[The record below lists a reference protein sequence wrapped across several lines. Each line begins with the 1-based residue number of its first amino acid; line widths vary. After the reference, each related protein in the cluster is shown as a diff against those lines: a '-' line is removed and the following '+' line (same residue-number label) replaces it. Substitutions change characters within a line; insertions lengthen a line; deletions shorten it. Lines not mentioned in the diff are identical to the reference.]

1 MTCINI
7 RMKGRIKIWVH
18 SGNSFKIR
26 EFSLRKSFLFLLIF
40 TFLACVGTV
49 SYFGHDYYLLNQTA
63 RDNVALLETITAQKT
78 ELEDQRRQIQMFA
91 GEIQGL
97 KEQITKLGQLE
108 NQVRLIADIDKSG
121 RSSGLFG
128 IGGVSKIDLDQEI
141 PLDAQH
147 NALIREM
154 HNQVKQIKSVADKEK
169 LDFNDLIDKLT
180 QKKNLLAS
188 SPSIKPVSGTIT
200 SPFGYRKSPFT
211 GRRTFH
217 SGLDISNRI
226 GTKIVSTAFGKVV
239 FAGRKTGYGNLVII
253 DHGYGKTTKYA
264 HLRKILVHKNQQVK
278 RGETIATLG
287 NTGRTTGPH
296 LHYEVLVNGTPVNPS
311 KYILN

>member
-1 MTCINI
+1 
-7 RMKGRIKIWVH
+7 MKSRIKIWFH
-18 SGNSFKIR
+18 SGNSSRIR
-26 EFSLRKSFLFLLIF
+26 EISLRKSFLLCSMLIF
-40 TFLACVGTV
+40 IACAGTV
-49 SYFGHDYYLLNQTA
+49 SYFGHDYYLLKQTD
-63 RDNVALLETITAQKT
+63 RDNAVLLETITGQKI

-121 RSSGLFG
+121 RSSGLLG

-141 PLDAQH
+141 PLDTHH

-154 HNQVKQIKSVADKEK
+154 HHQVKQIKSVADKEK

-180 QKKNLLAS
+180 KKKNLLAS
-188 SPSIKPVSGTIT
+188 SPSIKPVSGIIT

-211 GRRTFH
+211 GMRTFH
-217 SGLDISNRI
+217 SGLDISNRM
-226 GTKIVSTAFGKVV
+226 GTKIVSTAAGKVV
-239 FAGRKTGYGNLVII
+239 FAGRKTGYGKVVII
-253 DHGYGKTTKYA
+253 DHGYGKATKYA
-264 HLRKILVHKNQQVK
+264 HLRDILVHKNQQVK
-278 RGETIATLG
+278 RGEAIATLG
-287 NTGRTTGPH
+287 NTGRSTGPH

-311 KYILN
+311 KYIFN

>member
-1 MTCINI
+1 
-7 RMKGRIKIWVH
+7 MKSRIKIWLH
-18 SGNSFKIR
+18 SGNSSRIR
-26 EFSLRKSFLFLLIF
+26 EISLRKSFLLCSMLLFI
-40 TFLACVGTV
+40 ACAGTV
-49 SYFGHDYYLLNQTA
+49 SYFGHDYYLLKQTD
-63 RDNVALLETITAQKT
+63 RDNAVLLETITGQKI

-121 RSSGLFG
+121 RSSGLLG

-141 PLDAQH
+141 PLDAHH

-154 HNQVKQIKSVADKEK
+154 HHQVKQIKSVADKER

-180 QKKNLLAS
+180 KKKNLLAS
-188 SPSIKPVSGTIT
+188 SPSIKPVSGIIT

-217 SGLDISNRI
+217 SGLDISNRM

-239 FAGRKTGYGNLVII
+239 FAGRKTGYGNVVII
-253 DHGYGKTTKYA
+253 DHGYGKATKYA
-264 HLRKILVHKNQQVK
+264 HLRDILVHKNQQVK
-278 RGETIATLG
+278 RGEAIATLG
-287 NTGRTTGPH
+287 NTGRSTGPH
-296 LHYEVLVNGTPVNPS
+296 LHYEVLVSGTPVNPS
-311 KYILN
+311 KYIFN

>member
-1 MTCINI
+1 
-7 RMKGRIKIWVH
+7 MKSQIKIWFH
-18 SGNSFKIR
+18 SGNSSRIR
-26 EFSLRKSFLFLLIF
+26 EISLRKSFLLCSMLLFI
-40 TFLACVGTV
+40 ACAGTV
-49 SYFGHDYYLLNQTA
+49 SYFGHDYYLLKQTD
-63 RDNVALLETITAQKT
+63 RDNAALLETITGQKI
-78 ELEDQRRQIQMFA
+78 ELEDQRRQIQIFA

-121 RSSGLFG
+121 RSSGLLG

-141 PLDAQH
+141 PLDAHH

-154 HNQVKQIKSVADKEK
+154 HHQVKQIKSVADKEK

-180 QKKNLLAS
+180 KKKNLLAS
-188 SPSIKPVSGTIT
+188 SPSIKPVSGIIT

-217 SGLDISNRI
+217 SGLDISNRM
-226 GTKIVSTAFGKVV
+226 GTKIVSTAAGKVV
-239 FAGRKTGYGNLVII
+239 FAGRKTGYGKVVII
-253 DHGYGKTTKYA
+253 DHGYGKATKYA

-278 RGETIATLG
+278 RGEAIATLG
-287 NTGRTTGPH
+287 NTGRSTGPH

-311 KYILN
+311 KYIFN

>member
-1 MTCINI
+1 
-7 RMKGRIKIWVH
+7 MKSQIKIWFH
-18 SGNSFKIR
+18 SGNSSRIR
-26 EFSLRKSFLFLLIF
+26 EISLRKSFLLCSMLLFI
-40 TFLACVGTV
+40 ACAGTV
-49 SYFGHDYYLLNQTA
+49 SYFGHDYYLLKQTD
-63 RDNVALLETITAQKT
+63 RDNAALLETITGQKI
-78 ELEDQRRQIQMFA
+78 ELEDQRRQIQIFA

-121 RSSGLFG
+121 RSSGLLG

-141 PLDAQH
+141 PLDAHH

-154 HNQVKQIKSVADKEK
+154 HHQVKQIKSVADKEK

-180 QKKNLLAS
+180 KKKNLLAS
-188 SPSIKPVSGTIT
+188 SPSIKPVPGIIT

-217 SGLDISNRI
+217 SGLDISNRM
-226 GTKIVSTAFGKVV
+226 GTNIVSTAFGKVV
-239 FAGRKTGYGNLVII
+239 FAGRKTGYGKVVII
-253 DHGYGKTTKYA
+253 DHGYGKATKYA

-278 RGETIATLG
+278 RGEAIATLG
-287 NTGRTTGPH
+287 NTGRSTGPH

>member
-1 MTCINI
+1 
-7 RMKGRIKIWVH
+7 MKSQIKIWFH
-18 SGNSFKIR
+18 SGNSSRIR
-26 EFSLRKSFLFLLIF
+26 EISLRKSFLLCSMLLFI
-40 TFLACVGTV
+40 ACAGTV
-49 SYFGHDYYLLNQTA
+49 SYFGHDYYLLKQTD
-63 RDNVALLETITAQKT
+63 RDNAALLETITGQKI
-78 ELEDQRRQIQMFA
+78 ELEDQRRQIQIFA

-121 RSSGLFG
+121 RSSGLLG

-141 PLDAQH
+141 PLDAHH

-154 HNQVKQIKSVADKEK
+154 HHQVKQIKSVADKEK

-180 QKKNLLAS
+180 KKKNLLAS
-188 SPSIKPVSGTIT
+188 SPSIKPVPGIIT

-217 SGLDISNRI
+217 SGLDISNRM
-226 GTKIVSTAFGKVV
+226 GTNIVSTAFGKVV
-239 FAGRKTGYGNLVII
+239 FAGRKTGYGKVVII
-253 DHGYGKTTKYA
+253 DHGYGKATKYA